1 MQRHLQVV
9 TSGKATHERPLRGHS
24 VLDLFSNCERAWQ
37 HRPRQAS
44 SYIRPEAR
52 ACPPFSLDSERVWLR
67 RRSSSSSSSSS
78 TEPPPRAREPPTEAA
93 VVAPSR
99 SLARCL
105 SVCLSEDSWLAKGQ
119 ILWPLWMDGWMI
131 SPSSS
136 PLLVCE
142 QRAYV
147 GHDW

>member
-52 ACPPFSLDSERVWLR
+52 ARPPFSLDSERVWLR
-67 RRSSSSSSSSS
+67 RRSSSAAAHPS
-78 TEPPPRAREPPTEAA
+78 EPPTEAA
-93 VVAPSR
+93 PLCLRAR
-99 SLARCL
+99 SL
-105 SVCLSEDSWLAKGQ
+105 DPWLAKGQ
-119 ILWPLWMDGWMI
+119 ILWPLL
-131 SPSSS
+131 SSS
-136 PLLVCE
+136 RV
-142 QRAYV
+142 
-147 GHDW
+147 